1 MDPVEQYIEQLQS
14 CLVQLPLEHVRAVIG
29 VLQYARFNHRQ
40 VFIMGNG
47 GSAATASHF
56 ACDLGK
62 GTAVPDLPRFR
73 VVALTDNTALFS
85 AYANDF
91 GYEWVFAEQLAN
103 LLQPGDVVIGISGS
117 GNSVNVLRALELAR
131 QRQAFTI
138 GFTGFDGGKMRDL
151 VDLCVIVPSTCMEQ
165 IEDVHL
171 MLEHLVCSCLRQSTQ
186 AHTTYPLPAT
196 FASRF
201 HEIAISGS
209 DGRASGDIS

>member
-1 MDPVEQYIEQLQS
+1 MDPVEQYIEGLQS
-14 CLVQLPLEHVRAVIG
+14 CLAQLPLDHVRAVIG
-29 VLQYARFNHRQ
+29 VLQYARFHHRQ

-62 GTAVPDLPRFR
+62 GTAVPELPRFR
-73 VVALTDNTALFS
+73 VIALTDNTALFS
-85 AYANDF
+85 AYANDL

-103 LLQPGDVVIGISGS
+103 LLQPGDVVIAISGS
-117 GNSVNVLRALELAR
+117 GSSANILRALELAR
-131 QRQAFTI
+131 QRQAVTI
-138 GFTGFDGGKMRDL
+138 GFTGFGGGKMKEL

-186 AHTTYPLPAT
+186 AYPMCPIPEAL
-196 FASRF
+196 ASRF
-201 HEIAISGS
+201 HAIPPSGS
-209 DGRASGDIS
+209 GGRASGNIP

>member
-1 MDPVEQYIEQLQS
+1 MDLVEQYIAQLQT
-14 CLVQLPLEHVRAVIG
+14 CLAQLPLEDVRAVIG
-29 VLQYARFNHRQ
+29 VLQYARFNHHQ

-73 VVALTDNTALFS
+73 VIALTDNTALFS

-117 GNSVNVLRALELAR
+117 GNSVNILRALELAR

-138 GFTGFDGGKMRDL
+138 GFTGFGGGKMKEL

-186 AHTTYPLPAT
+186 ANLLYPLPEALV
-196 FASRF
+196 SRF
-201 HEIAISGS
+201 HKITPYSS
-209 DGRASGDIS
+209 DGRASGDIP